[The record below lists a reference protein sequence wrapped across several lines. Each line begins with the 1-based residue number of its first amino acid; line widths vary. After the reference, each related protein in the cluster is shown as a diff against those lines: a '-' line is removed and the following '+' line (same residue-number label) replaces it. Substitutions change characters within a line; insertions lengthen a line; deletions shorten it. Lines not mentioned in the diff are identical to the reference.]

1 MSNKLNSIIES
12 KPIEEFKANK
22 PIQLGHFELDGL
34 KPEWFGGDWLSDM
47 ADEVSKSIETPLELA
62 GMLGLG
68 CVSAAIAKKFSVL
81 VEPGYFEPCNL
92 WAICAM
98 EPSSRKSAVLG
109 KMVKPIDQWES
120 NQREIWQPIIEVT
133 KSERQTLN
141 DAIKERRKNASK
153 LNTESEVR
161 EAAEAIAKMES
172 ELPSIPTIPQ
182 LRFDDCTPE
191 RMAVLMK
198 DQNEV
203 LAYIESESDALFS
216 MMMGKYSDSPA
227 LDVYLKSY
235 SGSESLR
242 VERQT
247 REPIRLHHPHV
258 TLCICPQPTVIQS
271 LSAKPILVERG
282 LLARFVY
289 FVPNSLVGF
298 RDLKPREIPPN
309 VEHAY
314 SVRLRSLLD
323 IEFEDNPKVIKLSKK
338 AYTVWKEWQR
348 KIEFQLKPDGTL
360 GQGAIKYWG
369 GKLAG
374 NTVRIA
380 AAIHSGL
387 CRSSKLPDEFDIEY
401 ETMEHAVRIA
411 EASISHAMAVHDMA
425 TADANRERAKQLLDY
440 CKRNAV
446 QETTQRDLFS
456 KLRGRSLFNRSEDV
470 GEGLAVLI
478 EFGWVHLLPTENG
491 KAGRPSNRFLIHEEL
506 FSNYSG
512 EIRKTRKTMVP
523 F

>member
-1 MSNKLNSIIES
+1 MSHQIDFTKDIET
-12 KPIEEFKANK
+12 KTVEQFNDNK
-22 PIQLGHFELDGL
+22 PIPLGHFDLDGL

-47 ADEVSKSIETPLELA
+47 VDEASKSIETPVELA
-62 GMLGLG
+62 GILGLG
-68 CVSAAIAKKFSVL
+68 CVSAAIAKKFSVR

-92 WAICAM
+92 WGICAM

-120 NQREIWQPIIEVT
+120 NQRETWQPVIEEA
-133 KSERQTLN
+133 KSERQTLE

-153 LNTESEVR
+153 LKTESEVN
-161 EAAEAIAKMES
+161 EAVEAIAKLES
-172 ELPSIPTIPQ
+172 ELPRIPSIPQ

-191 RMAVLMK
+191 KIAVLMK

-203 LAYIESESDALFS
+203 LGYIESESDALFS

-247 REPIRLHHPHV
+247 RESIHLQRPHL
-258 TLCICPQPTVIQS
+258 TLCICPQPTVIQR

-289 FVPNSLVGF
+289 FVPKSLVGF
-298 RDLKPREIPPN
+298 RDLKPREIPKN

-323 IEFEDNPKVIKLSKK
+323 IEFEENPKVIKLSKK
-338 AYTVWKEWQR
+338 AYSVWKEWQR
-348 KIEFQLKPDGTL
+348 SLEKQLKPDGTL

-374 NTVRIA
+374 NTIRIA

-387 CRSSKLPDEFDIEY
+387 CRKSKLPDEFEIDKK
-401 ETMEHAVRIA
+401 TMENAVNIA
-411 EASISHAMAVHDMA
+411 RASISHAMAVHDMA
-425 TADANRERAKQLLDY
+425 TADENREMARQLLDY
-440 CKRNAV
+440 CKRN
-446 QETTQRDLFS
+446 ELHEISQRELFS

-470 GEGLAVLI
+470 GKGLDVLV
-478 EFGWVHLLPTENG
+478 EFGWVYQVPADSGN
-491 KAGRPSNRFLIHEEL
+491 AGRPSKTYLIHSDL
-506 FSNYSG
+506 F
-512 EIRKTRKTMVP
+512 
-523 F
+523 